1 MNYKYSCFLFLF
13 CLSVFSQ
20 TPAERTKIIKSSDP
34 VRVEALKKNY
44 FDYTENQRKLIDE
57 YLSLHRSEIADPS
70 SLQRI
75 IDGVPIFYTT
85 DNADSAAS
93 IRGTA
98 LYPGGSLGLNVTGS
112 GMTAGVWDGGMV
124 RSTHVEF
131 SNRVT
136 INDSG
141 TSLSQHGTH
150 VTGTIIAQGL
160 TALSRRGLAY
170 QANAFTHDWTSDV
183 TEMISFAG
191 NGYLV
196 SNHSY
201 GIVLTNSTPSYL
213 YGSYSSSSAELDDIM
228 YTYPYYQVVKAA
240 GNDRNDFTLNQVLAN
255 QGYDLLS
262 GWSTA
267 KNVITVAAVE
277 DVLNYSSPIDVV
289 MSSFSNFGPPDD
301 GRVKPDIAANGVSVT
316 SCNSVSN
323 TAFVTLQGTSMASPA
338 ITGLILLLQKHYNNL
353 NASAFMKS
361 ASVRGVLFHSTRE
374 AGQNVGP
381 DYQFGWGLA
390 DGYEA
395 ARVISGKG
403 NNVILDE
410 RVLNNGETYTRP
422 ITINTTQDVKVTISW
437 TDPAGNSNGSAV
449 DNRTPRLKNNLDL
462 KVLKDGN
469 VYYPWKLDPTNPGA
483 AATNDSDNNA
493 DNTEKIEIFNAE
505 PGTYTI
511 QVNHKGTLQSG
522 SQEYTLVASSTN
534 GLSLNSETF
543 VADNNF
549 FVYPSPADNT
559 ISYSNPNN
567 YTVSSISIADISGKQ
582 VMSFSKNAVP
592 SSIDVSNLQSG
603 VYFVTFTSDNLSTV
617 KKFIKK

>member
-1 MNYKYSCFLFLF
+1 MSKYTLVLFLF
-13 CLSVFSQ
+13 SLSLMAQ
-20 TPAERTKIIKSSDP
+20 TAEERRKILNSSDP
-34 VRVEALKKNY
+34 KRVEELKKTY
-44 FDYTENQRKLIDE
+44 FDYMDNQKKLIDQ
-57 YLSLHRSEIADPS
+57 YLSLHRNEIADPF

-85 DNADSAAS
+85 DNANSVTS
-93 IRGTA
+93 IRGNS

-136 INDSG
+136 VNDSG
-141 TSLSQHGTH
+141 TSLSQHATH
-150 VTGTIIAQGL
+150 VTGTILAQGS
-160 TALSRRGLAY
+160 TNIMRRGFAY
-170 QANAFTHDWTSDV
+170 QGNGLTHDWNGDV
-183 TEMISFAG
+183 TEMIAFAG

-201 GIVLTNSTPSYL
+201 GAIATNLPIYTF
-213 YGSYSSSSAELDDIM
+213 GSYSTASAELDDIM
-228 YTYPYYQVVKAA
+228 YTYPYYQVVKSA
-240 GNDRNDFTLNQVLAN
+240 GNDRNNQNLTQVLAN
-255 QGYDLLS
+255 EGYDLLT
-262 GWSTA
+262 GWCNS
-267 KNVITVAAVE
+267 KNVITVAAVD
-277 DVLNYSSPIDVV
+277 DVLTYSNPFSVQ

-301 GRVKPDIAANGVSVT
+301 GRVKPDIAANGVDVT
-316 SCNSVSN
+316 SCNSTSN
-323 TAFVTLQGTSMASPA
+323 NSFIDLSGTSMASPA
-338 ITGLILLLQKHYNNL
+338 IAGLILLLQKHFNNL
-353 NASAFMKS
+353 NSGSYMKS
-361 ASVRGVLFHSTRE
+361 ASVRAVLFHTTRE
-374 AGQNVGP
+374 AGTNPGP
-381 DYQFGWGLA
+381 DYQYGWGLA

-410 RVLNNGETYTRP
+410 RILNNGETYTRP
-422 ITINTTQDVKVTISW
+422 ITINSTQDIKVTISW
-437 TDPAGNSNGSAV
+437 TDPAGNSNGTAV

-469 VYYPWKLDPTNPGA
+469 IYYPWKLEPTAFSG
-483 AATNDSDNNA
+483 AATNNSDNNA